1 MEMFLRD
8 LDAQVAE
15 AGSAHRG
22 PACQGLQCEV
32 ITNFAELARLE
43 NEWCALYE
51 SAFNP
56 SPPQSY
62 YFVRASW
69 EAFGSSPEH
78 KFAVFT
84 CRDAGRLV
92 GLWAIETTKRS
103 GVAWLQNPGFGACEE
118 YAGPLV
124 ADGKQGEEVT
134 SRLLQ
139 EIGKAGDVL
148 KVTVPENHPLCRVP
162 FSAVS
167 AFSHEVPSPAIKLM
181 GVSSFEDWF
190 NAKTGSFRNNLRR
203 KRRKLGN
210 VEVLNGSQDAE
221 LSQTI
226 IDWQFEEKRRYLVR
240 RGMESSWIMD
250 DRGLHLV
257 KKLAAMAPHSVT
269 GVEIWALLAGGV
281 PAAGAVCFHSRISVE
296 LFMFVM
302 NPEFSACSPGHLLLE
317 DIARS
322 SQERGVDFDFRI
334 TSEDYKLRWADGVV
348 SYRTFVIA
356 LTPKGFPS
364 VAKARFRRWMLH
376 ARRFGKRR
384 LVALR
389 SMFGGL
395 NAGQPDPPAVAE

>member
-1 MEMFLRD
+1 MEKFLRD

-15 AGSAHRG
+15 AGSAHRE
-22 PACQGLQCEV
+22 PAHPGLRCEV
-32 ITNFAELARLE
+32 ITDFADLARLE
-43 NEWCALYE
+43 DEWRVLYE
-51 SAFNP
+51 AAFNP

-62 YFVRASW
+62 YFVRAAW
-69 EAFGSSPEH
+69 EAFGASPGH

-92 GLWAIETTKRS
+92 GLWAIETTQRS
-103 GVAWLQNPGFGACEE
+103 GLAWLQNPGFGACEE

-124 ADGKQGEEVT
+124 ADGRQGEEVT
-134 SRLLQ
+134 SRLFE
-139 EIGKAGDVL
+139 EIRKTGDVL
-148 KVTVPENHPLCRVP
+148 KVTVPENHPLCRVQA
-162 FSAVS
+162 SRLS

-181 GVSSFEDWF
+181 GIGSFDEWF
-190 NAKTGSFRNNLRR
+190 NSKTGSFRNNLRR
-203 KRRKLGN
+203 KRRKLGK
-210 VEVLNGSQDAE
+210 VEVLNGSQDPK

-250 DRGLHLV
+250 DRGLQLV
-257 KKLAAMAPHSVT
+257 KKVSDMAAYSAT

-281 PAAGAVCFHSRISVE
+281 PAAGAVCFRSRISVE

-322 SQERGVDFDFRI
+322 SQERGLDFDFRI

-356 LTPKGFPS
+356 LSPKGYPS
-364 VAKARFRRWMLH
+364 VARARFRRWMLLT
-376 ARRFGKRR
+376 RKFGKRR
-384 LVALR
+384 LLALK
-389 SMFGGL
+389 SMIGRPH
-395 NAGQPDPPAVAE
+395 AGQQSQSEAAE